1 MKNKLDAML
10 EKLQNPNAVVVFG
23 VDKFHDIPFSEIK
36 YNGNEEVL
44 EIYID
49 GQESYIKVNLRN
61 AWACGMGRYLKDKP
75 IFYDKKYIEVGKDL
89 KILMKEEYHK
99 ELLKYLENNFPD
111 VYYRLDNEIV
121 IKPEEY
127 SLEDD
132 RIMIGNSDEELIFV
146 FIHET
151 NKSYNFE
158 VSLRHGEIYIYN
170 YHKDF
175 LNKILRYFNIDHKL
189 SKVNRITL
197 IGLLRLLKEAIK
209 KGEKAK
215 IENIMDK
222 FTQCLHKKY

>member
-10 EKLQNPNAVVVFG
+10 EKLQNPNAMIAIG
-23 VDKFHDIPFSEIK
+23 VPRFYDIAFFEIK
-36 YNGNEEVL
+36 YNGNEEVIEL
-44 EIYID
+44 HID
-49 GQESYIKVNLRN
+49 NQDNYIKVNLRN
-61 AWACGMGRYLKDKP
+61 AWICGMGSQLRNNP

-89 KILMKEEYHK
+89 KRLMKEEYHE
-99 ELLKYLENNFPD
+99 ELLKYLENNFQD
-111 VYYRLDNEIV
+111 VYYKLDSDLIN
-121 IKPEEY
+121 PEEY

-132 RIMIGNSDEELIFV
+132 RIMIGDSDEELIFV
-146 FIHET
+146 FTHET

-197 IGLLRLLKEAIK
+197 IGLLRLLKEAIR

-222 FTQCLHKKY
+222 ITQCLHKKY

>member
-10 EKLQNPNAVVVFG
+10 EKLQNPNAMIAIG
-23 VDKFHDIPFSEIK
+23 VPRFYDIAFFEIK
-36 YNGNEEVL
+36 YNGNEEVIEL
-44 EIYID
+44 HID
-49 GQESYIKVNLRN
+49 NQDNYIKVNLRN
-61 AWACGMGRYLKDKP
+61 AWICGMGSQLRNNP

-89 KILMKEEYHK
+89 KRLMKEEYHE
-99 ELLKYLENNFPD
+99 ELLKYLENNFQD
-111 VYYRLDNEIV
+111 VYYKLDSDLID
-121 IKPEEY
+121 PEEY

-132 RIMIGNSDEELIFV
+132 RIMIGDSDEELIFV
-146 FIHET
+146 FTHET

-197 IGLLRLLKEAIK
+197 IGLLRLLKEAIR

-222 FTQCLHKKY
+222 ITQCLHKKY

>member
-111 VYYRLDNEIV
+111 IYYRLDTDIV
-121 IKPEEY
+121 IEPKEY
-127 SLEDD
+127 YLQDD
-132 RIMIGNSDEELIFV
+132 RILIGDSDEELIFA
-146 FIHET
+146 FAHET

-197 IGLLRLLKEAIK
+197 IGLLRLLKEAMRK
-209 KGEKAK
+209 AEEAKLEK
-215 IENIMDK
+215 IMDK
-222 FTQCLHKKY
+222 IIQCLSK